1 MPGGCGGPVL
11 GRLRQDPWS
20 RRLAGLVES
29 ESPGFETK
37 ALPQHIKQESQGKT
51 ADLTSTF
58 TSTSIRVHA
67 HLHTCEKGGTGH
79 PGRWRGRGRRIAA
92 SLRPAFHFSGTH
104 FLKLQLRFPFVFL
117 HQREYHAC
125 NPGLQMAG
133 SCMPQRLEIKG
144 ILALHER

>member
-1 MPGGCGGPVL
+1 ML

-92 SLRPAFHFSGTH
+92 SLRPAWAA
-104 FLKLQLRFPFVFL
+104 LRRLRQANLEFEG
-117 HQREYHAC
+117 Q
-125 NPGLQMAG
+125 PGYIVSSRIAWTT
-133 SCMPQRLEIKG
+133 E
-144 ILALHER
+144 E